1 MSRLANRAE
10 VIKLAR
16 ALAVEPEAL
25 QYLHGLPSDAVAQ
38 LRSAISDVIHDEQRA
53 PLGLLAAVARWLP
66 AWVSALCAR
75 SWFGAPMTARL
86 ASELPA
92 WRVADV
98 AGYLDA
104 AFLADVAVDLDPR
117 CAREVLQLMAA
128 KKIMAISHVL
138 LKRDDFVTL
147 GRFVA
152 LLPDAALSEVAAS
165 IDDEGD
171 LLQVLF
177 FIEARY
183 RIDHIVRLMPAE
195 RLQRAVLIF
204 ADESRRELW
213 PSVLALMTHAGYGL
227 KRELGDLAAE
237 QGDAVLSAI
246 IETVQLEDLWE
257 DVLPVVV
264 CLSPDVQRQVVNLP
278 ALQRADVLEKIIAAT
293 QYRQL
298 WSAMLCLA
306 EAMNDSGR
314 EALARVI
321 EQTDETLLAQAAYAA
336 LLRSQWRTLLDIV
349 RRLSSARQHDCH
361 EVLAHYLPTLDRE
374 TAGYL
379 QALLNEYGIEA
390 APESTPEPAQ

>member
-16 ALAVEPEAL
+16 ALSVDASTLGYL
-25 QYLHGLPSDAVAQ
+25 QTLPSDAVAQ
-38 LRSAISDVIHDEQRA
+38 LRSAISDVLHDEQRE

-75 SWFGAPMTARL
+75 SWLGAPMTARL
-86 ASELPA
+86 SSELPA
-92 WRVADV
+92 WRVADI
-98 AGYLDA
+98 AGYLEA
-104 AFLADVAVDLDPR
+104 TFLADVAVDLDPR
-117 CAREVLQLMAA
+117 SAREVLQLMPA
-128 KKIMAISHVL
+128 KQVIKVTLVL
-138 LKRDDFVTL
+138 LARRDFVTL

-152 LLPDAALSEVAAS
+152 LLPDHVLTQVAER
-165 IDDEGD
+165 IEDEGD

-183 RIDHIVRLMPAE
+183 RIDHIVRLMPTA
-195 RLQRAVLIF
+195 RLQRAVLIVC
-204 ADESRRELW
+204 DESRRELW
-213 PSVLALMTHAGYGL
+213 PSVLALMTHVGYGL
-227 KRELGDLAAE
+227 KRELGDLAAA

-246 IETVQLEDLWE
+246 IETVQREDLWE

-264 CLSPDVQRQVVNLP
+264 CLSPVVQRQVVNLP
-278 ALQRADVLEKIIAAT
+278 ALQRPEVLEKIIAAT

-306 EAMNDSGR
+306 EAMNDAGM
-314 EALARVI
+314 EILARVI
-321 EQTDETLLAQAAYAA
+321 EQSDEALLAQAAYAA

-349 RRLSSARQHDCH
+349 WRLSAARQHECH

-390 APESTPEPAQ
+390 AS